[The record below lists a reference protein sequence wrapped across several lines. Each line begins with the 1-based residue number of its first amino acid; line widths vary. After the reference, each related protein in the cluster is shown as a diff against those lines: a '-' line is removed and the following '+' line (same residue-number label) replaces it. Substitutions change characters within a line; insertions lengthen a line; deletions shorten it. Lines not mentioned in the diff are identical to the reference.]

1 MKYLRLVVVGAL
13 IGLGVSTFVKLYAN
27 VPQPC
32 KAPYR
37 NDATV
42 SVGINKISAEVAQ
55 TNSQKDKGL
64 GGRTCIAAD
73 QGMLFVFDKPG
84 IYPFWMK
91 DMKFP
96 IDMVWIDSNHT
107 VVTIKSNVSPSTYPQ
122 NFKNSE
128 PAQYVLELKAGQ
140 AKALDINNGVNLS
153 FNLSD

>member
-73 QGMLFVFDKPG
+73 QGMLF
-84 IYPFWMK
+84 
-91 DMKFP
+91 MKFP